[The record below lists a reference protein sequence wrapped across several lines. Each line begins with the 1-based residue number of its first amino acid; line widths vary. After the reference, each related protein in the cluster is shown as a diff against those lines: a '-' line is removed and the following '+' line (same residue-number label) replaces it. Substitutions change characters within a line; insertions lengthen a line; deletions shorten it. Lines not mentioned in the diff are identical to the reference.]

1 VTSGL
6 AHGFDVNE
14 FIKFVAALF
23 AILNPIGV
31 APLIVLMTPG
41 ATSRQRAGVA
51 VVAGVT
57 VFVTLMIAAWFG
69 REFLQFFAISVDAF
83 RVAGGLLILLSALD
97 MMRPRPGE
105 AVVGDEAA
113 LHPGVV
119 PIGIPLLAG
128 PGAIATVILYANH
141 PHPTFA
147 GFTTHAAAIVVAT
160 LISFACLIAAVPL
173 QRILGKSGLRVV
185 SQVMGLV
192 LAAIAIEMIIHGI
205 SADLDQG
212 ETAPA

>member
-1 VTSGL
+1 MPDAG
-6 AHGFDVNE
+6 AGFDVNE
-14 FIKFVAALF
+14 FAKFVAALF
-23 AILNPIGV
+23 AVLNPVGV

-41 ATSRQRAGVA
+41 ATSRQRTGVA

-57 VFVTLMIAAWFG
+57 VLVTLTVASWFG
-69 REFLQFFAISVDAF
+69 REFLRFFAISVDAF

-97 MMRPRPGE
+97 MMRPRPADAAG
-105 AVVGDEAA
+105 GDEAA

-141 PHPTFA
+141 PHPTWTGFA
-147 GFTTHAAAIVVAT
+147 THAAAISVAT

-173 QRILGKSGLRVV
+173 QRILGKAGLRVV
-185 SQVMGLV
+185 SQIMGLV

-205 SADLDQG
+205 RGDLAQAA
-212 ETAPA
+212 APP